1 MTFLLFRWSLQI
13 HNLLTRNVTEQ
24 MSISIKI
31 LRKGD
36 VLTFSGKYHGSVGFF
51 FRVECDECAFKVER
65 GFRHLHPEKMEKN
78 MCGGDEAVVTYELV
92 PLKCGISRIAV
103 ISDFRGGNNPES
115 DAYGHCAPL
124 KEA

>member
-1 MTFLLFRWSLQI
+1 
-13 HNLLTRNVTEQ
+13 

-31 LRKGD
+31 LHKGD

-65 GFRHLHPEKMEKN
+65 GFRYLHPEKVET
-78 MCGGDEAVVTYELV
+78 MCGADEAVVTYELV

-103 ISDFRGGNNPES
+103 ISDFQGKFIQRVTHTVIVLP
-115 DAYGHCAPL
+115 
-124 KEA
+124 